1 MLFVFAWQ
9 SEGAKKTWAVFVSVR
24 KWTGI
29 WRNLKLI
36 VPVFNLVKIP
46 LASLAPPPHAP
57 PPSRVPAAK
66 QYRCSCFQMQRGRLA
81 AKIAGGVVELMM
93 HIYLHR
99 QKHNYIKTEIN
110 IICLNSP
117 HLHSCVSETCLLLVN
132 ERCLICFQGVS
143 PLRLSET
150 HLPQMLLFQ
159 VPPIHETARRSQLK
173 TDHRHL
179 TQPDPSQS

>member
-1 MLFVFAWQ
+1 
-9 SEGAKKTWAVFVSVR
+9 
-24 KWTGI
+24 
-29 WRNLKLI
+29 
-36 VPVFNLVKIP
+36 
-46 LASLAPPPHAP
+46 
-57 PPSRVPAAK
+57 
-66 QYRCSCFQMQRGRLA
+66 MQRGRLA

-99 QKHNYIKTEIN
+99 QKHNY
-110 IICLNSP
+110 
-117 HLHSCVSETCLLLVN
+117 N